1 MIHPSASRLL
11 QSLFLCSV
19 QVCLSSAATD
29 VQPECLLFP
38 ALENKDQ
45 AFHCPAVTVLQ
56 IFLAGLPPIRNDYS
70 VVYLIWLSVQML
82 HSTRM
87 AILILPWKQFMF
99 VRAANPGFDGLPS
112 YASPCCGASV
122 PKARRG
128 FVSHH
133 WRLYQKS
140 VGDLMNESSLCWLL
154 FSLHLKLHPVPE
166 CVAAGLTSQLNT
178 AWWL

>member
-29 VQPECLLFP
+29 TQPECLLFP

-70 VVYLIWLSVQML
+70 VVLFDLVECADV
-82 HSTRM
+82 TFR
-87 AILILPWKQFMF
+87 
-99 VRAANPGFDGLPS
+99 PGGYPHPPLETVHV
-112 YASPCCGASV
+112 C
-122 PKARRG
+122 
-128 FVSHH
+128 
-133 WRLYQKS
+133 
-140 VGDLMNESSLCWLL
+140 ESS
-154 FSLHLKLHPVPE
+154 
-166 CVAAGLTSQLNT
+166 
-178 AWWL
+178 